1 MDRVRVSVRGFD
13 ERVRFRFRVLG
24 GRGGLGYNS
33 GRVRVLEKVWVWRLL
48 ELGLLSEG

>member
-24 GRGGLGYNS
+24 GRGGLGK
-33 GRVRVLEKVWVWRLL
+33 GDGVR
-48 ELGLLSEG
+48 EGEGAGI